1 MNPDSLSLPT
11 FAGEFV
17 HGVDAKGRVT
27 IPSEWRVKLE
37 GESYYLVTDRT
48 RTFLHAMPP
57 EEFRSVA
64 AKVEAD
70 AAIPAADKAVFL
82 HHFFSR
88 ATKVDLDKQGRLLLP
103 DKARKDLGLN
113 GEIVLVGAN
122 RTFKLFSQG
131 NWQATQQAEEEIFK
145 RVAEACGV

>member
-1 MNPDSLSLPT
+1 MNPDPNPLPT

-27 IPSEWRVKLE
+27 IPSDWRVRLE

-57 EEFRSVA
+57 TEFTAVA
-64 AKVEAD
+64 DKVQAD
-70 AAIPAADKAVFL
+70 PAITPADKAVFL

-88 ATKVDLDKQGRLLLP
+88 ATKTDLDKQGRLLLP
-103 DKARKDLGLN
+103 EKARKDLGLA
-113 GEIVLVGAN
+113 GDIVLVGAN
-122 RTFKLFSQG
+122 KTFKLFSQA
-131 NWQATQQAEEEIFK
+131 NWDKTQQAEEETFK